1 MIFATKIK
9 SVKFVVDFLRR
20 QNTPVEM
27 LHGQL
32 PQSQREKTLADFKAG
47 KTNTLVTTP
56 PHTHSH
62 THKHTR
68 THT

>member
-47 KTNTLVTTP
+47 KTNTLVCT
-56 PHTHSH
+56 SSVACSEVS
-62 THKHTR
+62 
-68 THT
+68 